1 MADHCLICKRRLTD
15 FTSRIIGMGPI
26 CRAVYSCQPELGLVP
41 HAEFSVILDIPSY
54 VLIKDV
60 GHAHTKTVTNDVE
73 YVLQKLNAILNIE
86 NRRVF
91 YIDSSG
97 EQDEIVHFG
106 GRFKCFKSARGIA
119 L

>member
-1 MADHCLICKRRLTD
+1 M
-15 FTSRIIGMGPI
+15 IGMGPI
-26 CRAVYSCQPELGLVP
+26 CRAAYYCQPELGIVP
-41 HAEFSVILDIPSY
+41 HAEFSVILDAPSY

-60 GHAHTKTVTNDVE
+60 GHINMQKTVTNDVE
-73 YVLQKLNAILNIE
+73 YVLQKLNTILNIQ

-97 EQDEIVHFG
+97 EQYEIVHSG
-106 GRFKCFKSARGIA
+106 GRFKCFRSARGIA